1 MRRQTMTMKTTTKNN
16 HIVFFSSLARIRSRT
31 MASLFFPSSFAM
43 SMARLLLLPI
53 VAAVGSRGCGWFRVD
68 TIFFGST
75 FRTVI
80 ASLFPLNFFR
90 LLSFTMAFP
99 HRCDVSFL
107 LLDVSRVA
115 PFLPFFLSLC
125 VLNYVWDTYVRL
137 KIRKFITP
145 FRKQFK
151 LRQTRMERKYKPR
164 KAKHI
169 VLVAQQISKF
179 MTRNIKA
186 K

>member
-16 HIVFFSSLARIRSRT
+16 HIVFFSSLAQISSRT

-53 VAAVGSRGCGWFRVD
+53 VAAEGSRGCGWFRVD

-115 PFLPFFLSLC
+115 PFLPFFFSLC
-125 VLNYVWDTYVRL
+125 VLNYVWDTYVKL
-137 KIRKFITP
+137 NKSQKKLPSGIFKITP
-145 FRKQFK
+145 N
-151 LRQTRMERKYKPR
+151 TTG
-164 KAKHI
+164 
-169 VLVAQQISKF
+169 
-179 MTRNIKA
+179 TRNGNA
-186 K
+186 KTDETKKKTIGSCNTTGK